1 MKNIVKL
8 TFSELINER
17 INEGMHNAN
26 RMIVNSLANKNVNVS
41 MRAMQKYRKGERVPS
56 FLIAK
61 EILKIANVDISDSDL
76 SEILEN
82 SRNELKEE
90 KPETQNVGF
99 DRKEVEKKANN
110 KRKIVVN
117 LDELNLDVDME
128 LKNQILD
135 DRVVQLYGDESEINK
150 YVQALIEKDLAE
162 EILK

>member
-1 MKNIVKL
+1 
-8 TFSELINER
+8 
-17 INEGMHNAN
+17 
-26 RMIVNSLANKNVNVS
+26 
-41 MRAMQKYRKGERVPS
+41 MQKYRKGERIPS

>member
-41 MRAMQKYRKGERVPS
+41 MRAMQKYRKGERIPS

-82 SRNELKEE
+82 SRNELK
-90 KPETQNVGF
+90 
-99 DRKEVEKKANN
+99 
-110 KRKIVVN
+110 
-117 LDELNLDVDME
+117 
-128 LKNQILD
+128 
-135 DRVVQLYGDESEINK
+135 
-150 YVQALIEKDLAE
+150 
-162 EILK
+162 